1 MKYIIV
7 VDKQP
12 RTNPSSQKRET
23 TIDIEE
29 LRRKGEVHDDF
40 IIDKGVAKVY
50 RRIRTNQNTY
60 DICTR

>member
-12 RTNPSSQKRET
+12 RTNPSGEKRET

-29 LRRKGEVHDDF
+29 LRRKGEMHDDF
-40 IIDKGVAKVY
+40 IIDRGIAKVY
-50 RRIRTNQNTY
+50 RRIRFN
-60 DICTR
+60 